1 MDLPGVLDGTFGQAH
16 QLPIVAFGLVGRAF
30 LTAAAALLL
39 ANPPREAPGPPLT
52 VAQPELL
59 AAAARFED
67 VPRGPQ
73 AAPQHARA
81 IRQQAAVAADAVIA
95 AASADGVAE
104 QDIKTL
110 QFSIGPRY
118 DNSNG
123 QSVLR
128 GYVASNVLQVKI
140 HNLDSTGKVIDDA
153 TAAGGDAIVVQGIS
167 FTIENADPL
176 THQARLLAMQDAMT
190 KANDYATA
198 AGATLGPVISIIEQS
213 SATPTPVLAAP
224 APAAAASAP
233 RTPVE
238 VGTQQIRVQV
248 SVVFQLQ

>member
-1 MDLPGVLDGTFGQAH
+1 MKGRRLPVRTLVVAGFAVAAMLIAGGVTALPHALADTPNRAVSVSGQG
-16 QLPIVAFGLVGRAF
+16 IVVGQPDTVILQIGVSVEAR
-30 LTAAAALLL
+30 TVAAA
-39 ANPPREAPGPPLT
+39 
-52 VAQPELL
+52 
-59 AAAARFED
+59 
-67 VPRGPQ
+67 
-73 AAPQHARA
+73 
-81 IRQQAAVAADAVIA
+81 RQQAAVTADAVIA
-95 AASADGVAE
+95 AARADGVAE
-104 QDIKTL
+104 QDIKTV

-128 GYVASNVLQVKI
+128 GYFVSNVLQVKI

-153 TAAGGDAIVVQGIS
+153 TTAGGDAIVVQGIS
-167 FTIENADPL
+167 FTIENTDPL

-198 AGATLGPVISIIEQS
+198 TGATLGHVTSIIEQS
-213 SATPTPVLAAP
+213 SATPTPVLAGP

>member
-1 MDLPGVLDGTFGQAH
+1 MKARSLTVRTLVVAGVAVAALFVGGVTRLPRALADTPTRTVSVSGQGIVTAQPDTVILQIGVSVEART
-16 QLPIVAFGLVGRAF
+16 V
-30 LTAAAALLL
+30 AAA
-39 ANPPREAPGPPLT
+39 
-52 VAQPELL
+52 
-59 AAAARFED
+59 
-67 VPRGPQ
+67 
-73 AAPQHARA
+73 
-81 IRQQAAVAADAVIA
+81 RQQAAVVADAVIA
-95 AASADGVAE
+95 AARADGVAE
-104 QDIKTL
+104 QDIKTV

-128 GYVASNVLQVKI
+128 GYFVSNVLQVKI

-153 TAAGGDAIVVQGIS
+153 TTAGGDAIVVQGIS
-167 FTIENADPL
+167 FTIENTDPL

-198 AGATLGPVISIIEQS
+198 AGATLGPVTSIIEQS
-213 SATPTPVLAAP
+213 SATPTPVLAGP

-248 SVVFQLQ
+248 SAVFQLQ

>member
-1 MDLPGVLDGTFGQAH
+1 VATLIVGGVTRLPRALADTPTRTVSVSGQGIVTAQPDTVILQIGVSVEART
-16 QLPIVAFGLVGRAF
+16 V
-30 LTAAAALLL
+30 AAA
-39 ANPPREAPGPPLT
+39 
-52 VAQPELL
+52 
-59 AAAARFED
+59 
-67 VPRGPQ
+67 
-73 AAPQHARA
+73 
-81 IRQQAAVAADAVIA
+81 RQQAAVVADAVIA
-95 AASADGVAE
+95 AARADGVAE
-104 QDIKTL
+104 QDIKTV

-128 GYVASNVLQVKI
+128 GYFVSNVLQVKI

-153 TAAGGDAIVVQGIS
+153 TTAGGDAIVVQGIS
-167 FTIENADPL
+167 FTIENTDPL
-176 THQARLLAMQDAMT
+176 THQARLLAMQEAMT